1 MRRTHRLLL
10 LWIVRILPWEVKILI
25 KTNQIVVRFR
35 KR

>member
-1 MRRTHRLLL
+1 MRNTHRLLL
-10 LWIVRILPWEVKILI
+10 LWIVRIPPWEVKILI